1 MDTSAEV
8 LCEGFPEE
16 FRKYIEYTR
25 NLDYEET
32 PDYESLR
39 DYFLNVLEKQ
49 NEDLDYIYIWSTEQ
63 EKILRKK
70 EYLEEKEKEKRKKY
84 SNKEVI
90 KDIQDFAVKRN
101 YTSKTNSVT
110 YLPTKVENFTTIQ
123 NNQNNNQ
130 NVAQD
135 GEKEKE
141 KAKRRRI
148 RRDSTLV
155 NYNNRD
161 IEAEQQD
168 DRNDEMKINYKYQTN
183 ENSAEDEKVN
193 KNKKVL
199 NSPEKSRKGNRSRT
213 HNNKRRS
220 TRVDNNELKKENE
233 EICCTEACT
242 IF

>member
-1 MDTSAEV
+1 M
-8 LCEGFPEE
+8 
-16 FRKYIEYTR
+16 
-25 NLDYEET
+25 DYEET
-32 PDYESLR
+32 PDYENLR

-110 YLPTKVENFTTIQ
+110 YLPTKIENFTTIQ
-123 NNQNNNQ
+123 NSQNNNQ

-155 NYNNRD
+155 N
-161 IEAEQQD
+161 
-168 DRNDEMKINYKYQTN
+168 
-183 ENSAEDEKVN
+183 
-193 KNKKVL
+193 
-199 NSPEKSRKGNRSRT
+199 
-213 HNNKRRS
+213 
-220 TRVDNNELKKENE
+220 
-233 EICCTEACT
+233 
-242 IF
+242 